1 MAELKGVIGLSQ
13 QYDDDDRAKLRKA
26 GLSGP
31 VEVDGKVY
39 SLLASLGQTTAGT
52 PIEATRGMQKLMWA
66 LREWEKDF
74 RGKLRSAG
82 ANPYSYW
89 LPKIESPIPGFE
101 EHAGFSHAG
110 NFVGVGR
117 II

>member
-1 MAELKGVIGLSQ
+1 
-13 QYDDDDRAKLRKA
+13 
-26 GLSGP
+26 
-31 VEVDGKVY
+31 
-39 SLLASLGQTTAGT
+39 
-52 PIEATRGMQKLMWA
+52 MQRLMWA

-74 RGKLRSAG
+74 RGKLRSAS

-89 LPKIESPIPGFE
+89 LPKIETPVPGFE

-110 NFVGVGR
+110 DFIGVGR